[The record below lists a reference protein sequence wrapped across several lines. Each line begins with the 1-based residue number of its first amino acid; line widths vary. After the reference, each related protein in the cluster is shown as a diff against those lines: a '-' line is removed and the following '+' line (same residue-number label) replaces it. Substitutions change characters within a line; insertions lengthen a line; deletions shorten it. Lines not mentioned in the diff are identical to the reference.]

1 MVDSKEMKQL
11 KAVEEKLGDLLADNN
26 LVYTFRVTQYPIS
39 LTVSQDKDP
48 SAQMELYCTDAGDVS
63 ARDAKLDIIFQDG
76 EIVIRTDS
84 RLVISDAILSKI
96 KGYAKKLHYLY
107 LQEYFRQSGIASKK
121 NSQE

>member
-1 MVDSKEMKQL
+1 MANSKEMMQL
-11 KAVEEKLGDLLADNN
+11 KAVEEKLGELLADNN
-26 LVYTFRVTQYPIS
+26 LVYAFRTTQYPIS

-63 ARDAKLDIIFQDG
+63 ARDARLDIIFQDG

-84 RLVISDAILSKI
+84 RLVISDSILSKI
-96 KGYAKKLHYLY
+96 KGYAKKMHYLY
-107 LQEYFRQSGIASKK
+107 LQEYFRACGSANEK